1 MTKKST
7 LENGQLNLK
16 IEYLETKE
24 LNQYER
30 NVKIHT
36 KKQIEKLKASIR
48 RFGMVTPL
56 IVNKENTII
65 AGHGRFQALEDLGY
79 KQIPVIRLEH
89 LSETEVKAYRLAD
102 NKIAEDA
109 FYDSELLKVE
119 IENIMLNEDFVI
131 TDTGFDISEI
141 DAIVLDDYTVKQ
153 KKQDKADE
161 VKTLELQKRVKS
173 GDIWKL
179 GTHILLCGDATN
191 KSHYQN

>member
-65 AGHGRFQALEDLGY
+65 AGHGRFQALEELGY

-102 NKIAEDA
+102 NKIAE
-109 FYDSELLKVE
+109 
-119 IENIMLNEDFVI
+119 
-131 TDTGFDISEI
+131 
-141 DAIVLDDYTVKQ
+141 
-153 KKQDKADE
+153 
-161 VKTLELQKRVKS
+161 
-173 GDIWKL
+173 
-179 GTHILLCGDATN
+179 
-191 KSHYQN
+191 